1 MRRVV
6 QPRRSP
12 SPVSTHSPLS
22 ARDVRERKTS
32 FSRAS
37 SGADLQVIEWNIA
50 DQLRQVKYH
59 PEHSRQE
66 LFMVFKYVFNQLIES
81 KAVVYK
87 SILSQIKAEYEEFI
101 DTLERGQSQTIYLQ
115 RMLKALLSE
124 KENVRHFVQRGD
136 ELEEK
141 MAKLKKHNAQLR
153 EKLRIIRAERARR
166 LASAESKSMHSVVK
180 ETRLL
185 IPGLSLKDLT
195 DLPTLKKTLS
205 SLEVQVW
212 ELKEATKSKFAERN
226 QKLILKQQLTKKEN
240 VRDHVF
246 ANHEKSKERCETL
259 KVAVEAART
268 VVDNPDQDVHVI
280 DVIFRE
286 LANYGNS
293 KYGKKSDSLQFFA
306 SFDEDDPLKKKEAE
320 LLIEYVDHFNNLFD
334 FGQFELAAMHAANSP
349 MGILRSYETMIK
361 FKQAECKE
369 GEVSPLLMFCDAL
382 MATASVA
389 QPLTG
394 AMSSECIR
402 CALSDG
408 RLDLA
413 THWLAQEKLT
423 FSIPLGDAF
432 CNFCKCLKKCSC
444 TCIPLAQTVYMKVG
458 AHHQVVACLCRQG
471 KFSIMLNYAQKH
483 AKFTTEDFRSI
494 LLRNPS
500 PELAKLMLSSPG
512 TNGRVGLLSFASVV
526 GAFLDDNKP
535 EMLVNLLKH
544 LSQSSSDGL
553 STVMTD
559 ALFNETRSDN
569 MDSNRW
575 LLVVDMCQESGLL
588 GIGVE
593 ILSIL
598 TIREA
603 LNKASIAF
611 SMDYIS

>member
-1 MRRVV
+1 MRRTV

-12 SPVSTHSPLS
+12 SPMSTHSPFS

-32 FSRAS
+32 FSKAPP
-37 SGADLQVIEWNIA
+37 GEDLQVIEWNIA
-50 DQLRQVKYH
+50 DQLRQVKFH
-59 PEHSRQE
+59 PEQSRQE
-66 LFMVFKYVFNQLIES
+66 YFMVYKNSFDQLIES

-115 RMLKALLSE
+115 GMLKALLSE
-124 KENVRHFVQRGD
+124 KANVRHFVQRGD

-141 MAKLKKHNAQLR
+141 IAKLRKHNTQLR
-153 EKLRIIRAERARR
+153 EKLHILRAERVRR
-166 LASAESKSMHSVVK
+166 LASAESKSIHSVVK

-185 IPGLSLKDLT
+185 IPGLSLKELT

-205 SLEVQVW
+205 RLDAQVW

-226 QKLILKQQLTKKEN
+226 QKQVLKQQLMKKES

-246 ANHEKSKERCETL
+246 AYHGELKGRCETL

-268 VVDNPDQDVHVI
+268 MVDKPDQDVHVI
-280 DVIFRE
+280 DVIIRE

-320 LLIEYVDHFNNLFD
+320 HLIEYVDHFNNLFD

-361 FKQAECKE
+361 FKQVECNE
-369 GEVSPLLMFCDAL
+369 GEVSPLLVFCDAL
-382 MATASVA
+382 MATASAA

-402 CALSDG
+402 CALSEG

-423 FSIPLGDAF
+423 FSIPLGDALY
-432 CNFCKCLKKCSC
+432 NFCPCLQNCIC

-458 AHHQVVACLCRQG
+458 AHHQVITCLCRQG
-471 KFSIMLNYAQKH
+471 KFSIMLNYAQKY

-494 LLRNPS
+494 LMRNPS
-500 PELAKLMLSSPG
+500 PELAKLMLSNPSME
-512 TNGRVGLLSFASVV
+512 GRVGLLSFASVV
-526 GAFLDDNKP
+526 GAFLDDNQP
-535 EMLVNLLKH
+535 EMLVNVLKH
-544 LSQSSSDGL
+544 LSQSSSNDL
-553 STVMTD
+553 STVITD
-559 ALFNETRSDN
+559 ALLNETRSDN
-569 MDSNRW
+569 MDTDRW
-575 LLVVDMCQESGLL
+575 LSVVDMCQESGLL